1 MARKG
6 DLTANSTP
14 EETEAHTRKLLA
26 DIDDIFRK
34 AERRREAAHSAL
46 PEQIEPR
53 PTLRRFAPENIER
66 LLRVLESAPTEEQ
79 LRAFVKRTER
89 YSGRRVGVGTGALR
103 ALNKCRD
110 YYAKQHPGC
119 DPENLAEVKAIRRFI
134 RQQRSDL
141 AADMWDFRRRLR
153 YLHGIASAR
162 AELQAIKDEFN
173 KLGNDNQ
180 STTP

>member
-6 DLTANSTP
+6 ELTADSTP
-14 EETEAHTRKLLA
+14 EEIEAHTRKLLA
-26 DIDDIFRK
+26 GIDDMFRK
-34 AERRREAAHSAL
+34 ARGQRAAARSAL
-46 PEQIEPR
+46 PERIEPR
-53 PTLRRFAPENIER
+53 PTLHRFAPENIER
-66 LLRVLESAPTEEQ
+66 LLRIIESAPSAEE
-79 LRAFVKRTER
+79 LGAFMKRAERTR
-89 YSGRRVGVGTGALR
+89 ARRMSVGTFAQR

-110 YYAKQHPGC
+110 YYATEHPGC

-134 RQQRSDL
+134 RQQRSDA
-141 AADMWDFRRRLR
+141 AADMWDIRRKLHYLR
-153 YLHGIASAR
+153 GIASAR